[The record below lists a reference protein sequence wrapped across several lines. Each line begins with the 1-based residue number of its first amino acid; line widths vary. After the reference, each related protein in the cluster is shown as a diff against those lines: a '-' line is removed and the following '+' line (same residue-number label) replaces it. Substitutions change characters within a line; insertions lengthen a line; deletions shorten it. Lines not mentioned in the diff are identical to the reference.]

1 MKNLMLFFV
10 CLFTISLVSAQETPK
25 PNYRQAAKYSPK
37 NLAKMVHSTSVS
49 PHWLKKG
56 NRFWYAYKTSEGA
69 NHYIVDVDRKTKK
82 PLFDNVK
89 MAKWLTEIT
98 KDPYDAKHL
107 PRFNFKFNEAE
118 NAIRFYVTST
128 EDVEVVDEDKDGAK
142 KDATLDKK
150 AKKKKPKMEKKT
162 YHLEYRLGSNGLTI
176 LDNKK
181 PEKKPWRRWANIAPD
196 SSIVLYSK
204 NYNLYWMDKVNF
216 KKFIK
221 DEKDSTVVENQWTTD
236 GEENYGYG
244 GGNRGQDN
252 EDVEKNK
259 DKRKGVWGTWS
270 HDSKKF
276 VFQKSDSRH
285 IKDLWV
291 INSTGKKRP
300 TLETYKYHMPGE
312 QEFYKSELMIFDIP
326 SKSHITV
333 ALDSTPQQ
341 SLNVFRAPTKQSQRD
356 DEFTPSLLL
365 SKKGELYFSVISRD
379 RKKYDINV
387 ADLETGEYKT
397 LIEERFNT
405 YIESRPLVLFNNET
419 EMLHWAERDGWAHFY
434 LYDADGNLKNQ
445 ITEGDYHVD
454 NFAGLDEKERTLYF
468 TANGVNKDQ
477 DPYYLHTYKINLDG
491 SGMRTL
497 DPGNFTFTS
506 SMSDSNKYFVSNYSR
521 VNTVPKSEVRD
532 VNGRKVMDLETADLS
547 QLFASGYQFPETFKV
562 KADDGIT
569 DLYGVMYKPFDMDTT
584 KVYPL
589 LEYVYPGP
597 QTEAVNKSFS
607 YRMDRLDRMAQ
618 VGFVVITLGNRGGHP
633 DRSKWYH
640 NYGYG
645 NLRDYGLA
653 DKKYVAQQLANRHK
667 FIDIEKV
674 GIYGHSGGGF
684 MSTAAMLVYP
694 DFFKAAVSSA
704 GNHDN
709 NVYNS
714 WWSETHHGV
723 KEEIDEK
730 GKISHKYKIDDNQS
744 LAKNLKGHLMLIHGD
759 MDNNVHPA
767 GTIRMANELIKAHK
781 RFEFMIMPGQRHGF
795 GSMTEYSFWLRA
807 DHFSKYL
814 LGEENTDVD
823 FMFMN
828 LNEPQNR

>member
-1 MKNLMLFFV
+1 MKNSILFFV
-10 CLFTISLVSAQETPK
+10 LLCTVSVLSAQETPT
-25 PNYRQAAKYSPK
+25 PNYRQAAKYSPE
-37 NLAKMVHSTSVS
+37 NLAKMVHSTSVN

-56 NRFWYAYKTSEGA
+56 NRFWYAYKTSEGS
-69 NHYIVDVDRKTKK
+69 NYYLVDADSKSKK
-82 PLFDNVK
+82 ELFDNVK

-107 PRFNFKFNEAE
+107 PRFSFKFNDAE
-118 NAIRFYVTST
+118 NAIRFRVTST
-128 EDVEVVDEDKDGAK
+128 EEVDVVDEKEEDEEVNDSIPK
-142 KDATLDKK
+142 KEIT
-150 AKKKKPKMEKKT
+150 KKPKKEKKT
-162 YHLEYRLGSNGLTI
+162 YYLEYRLGSNGLTI
-176 LDNKK
+176 INNKK
-181 PEKKPWRRWANIAPD
+181 EDKKTWEKWANVAPD
-196 SSIVLYSK
+196 SSIVLYGK
-204 NYNLYWMDKVNF
+204 HHNLYWMDKINF

-221 DEKDSTVVENQWTTD
+221 DEKDSTVVENQWTKD
-236 GEENYGYG
+236 GEENYGYTWG
-244 GGNRGQDN
+244 GSDDN
-252 EDVEKNK
+252 VDKEKNK

-276 VFQKSDSRH
+276 VFEKSDSRH

-312 QEFYKSELMIFDIP
+312 QEYYKSELLIFDIP
-326 SKSHITV
+326 TKTHVKVPLDTV
-333 ALDSTPQQ
+333 RQQ
-341 SLNVFRAPTKQSQRD
+341 SINVFRAPRKQSESD
-356 DEFTPSLLL
+356 DDFTPSLLL
-365 SKKGELYFSVISRD
+365 SKKGKIYFSVISRD

-387 ADLETGEYKT
+387 ADIHTGEYKT

-405 YIESRPLVLFNNET
+405 YIESRPLILFNNET

-434 LYDADGNLKNQ
+434 LYDSEGNLKNQ
-445 ITEGDYHVD
+445 VTEGDFHVD
-454 NFAGLDEKERTLYF
+454 NFEGLDEKSRTLYF
-468 TANGVNKDQ
+468 TANGVNKNQ
-477 DPYYLHTYKINLDG
+477 DPYYAHSYKINLNG
-491 SGMRTL
+491 SGMKVL
-497 DPGNFTFTS
+497 NPGDFTASS
-506 SMSDSNKYFVSNYSR
+506 SMSDSNQYFVSNYSR

-532 VNGRKVMDLETADLS
+532 ANGRKVMDLETADLS

-569 DLYGVMYKPFDMDTT
+569 DIYGVMYKPFDMDST

-653 DKKYVAQQLANRHK
+653 DKKYVAQQLANKHK

-730 GKISHKYKIDDNQS
+730 GKSSYVYKIDDNQS

-759 MDNNVHPA
+759 MDNNVNPA
-767 GTIRMANELIKAHK
+767 GTIRMANELIKANK
-781 RFEFMIMPGQRHGF
+781 RFKYMIMPGQRHGF
-795 GSMTEYSFWLRA
+795 GNMTEYSFWLRV

-814 LGEENTDVD
+814 LGKEATATDIL
-823 FMFMN
+823 FMN
-828 LNEPQNR
+828 MDDPKNK